1 MNFYTKKLTPLA
13 ALFGAALLPNT
24 AFASDID
31 TQTVVVQTE
40 VSADELPEMTD
51 IVYEAVLAN
60 AAAKTLDENKDWFN
74 VVYREAHTETV
85 TRNVSSS
92 AESRYL
98 DLEDGERIE
107 LEIPTKD
114 VTVQVQKIDFK
125 MGTGPAP
132 DAENA
137 FVAKKLILPES

>member
-1 MNFYTKKLTPLA
+1 MNFYAKKLTPLA
-13 ALFGAALLPNT
+13 ALLGAVILPAS
-24 AFASDID
+24 AFASDVE
-31 TQTVVVQTE
+31 TKTVVVQTE

-51 IVYEAVLAN
+51 IIYEAALAN
-60 AAAKTLDENKDWFN
+60 AAVKTLDENKDWFN
-74 VVYREAHTETV
+74 VVYRETHTETV
-85 TRNVSSS
+85 SRNVSSS

-125 MGTGPAP
+125 MGTGPTP
-132 DAENA
+132 DAKNA
-137 FVAKKLILPES
+137 FVAKKLILPDS